1 MNKRQISLPYIDNA
15 IAVLITLAINIGV
28 VFLFNYPKGINY
40 SGIIWDSMICAII
53 TTIVNMGIVYPKLKK
68 IRANGMMPVNVPE
81 SKLMQRLP
89 KNPIILGVIYAV
101 VFAVVMVCINALIT
115 WFFGIQ
121 NMTFLPWIIYK
132 LIYATVL
139 SIKIVEYCIFR
150 YVQPDWA
157 NSNAAAPVGKEADM
171 KKNPVK
177 NPLPKISL
185 FKEMYGAVTG
195 NLALNIIFGS
205 FLGGAV
211 AQPDGSVVIYPTTV
225 EGIPIT
231 GLIFGLIVGILVTNG
246 VMKSLKATILSYG
259 TAAMLE
265 ASVKDKKF
273 AWMPK
278 RKLPLMCLITFC
290 VMIFSAMALPVVM
303 HLFGKPFFNF
313 YQFTIFITVYATLIS
328 KPLSYV
334 LIQRCLQPDF
344 ISYTLKKNAIV

>member
-1 MNKRQISLPYIDNA
+1 MSKQQTSLPYIDNA
-15 IAVLITLAINIGV
+15 IAVVITLAINIGV
-28 VFLFNYPKGINY
+28 VFLFNYPNGINY

-53 TTIVNMGIVYPKLKK
+53 TTIVNIWIVYPKLKK
-68 IRANGMMPVNVPE
+68 MRANGRMPANVPE

-89 KNPIILGVIYAV
+89 KNPILLGLIYAV
-101 VFAVVMVCINALIT
+101 VFAAVMVCINAAIT

-157 NSNAAAPVGKEADM
+157 NANTVAPVEKEAAF
-171 KKNPVK
+171 KEKPVK

-211 AQPDGSVVIYPTTV
+211 AQPDGSVVIFPTTV

-231 GLIFGLIVGILVTNG
+231 GLVFGLIVGILVTNG
-246 VMKSLKATILSYG
+246 VVKSLKATILSSG
-259 TAAMLE
+259 TPILE
-265 ASVKDKKF
+265 SAVKDKKF

-278 RKLPLMCLITFC
+278 KKIPLMCLISFS
-290 VMIFSAMALPVVM
+290 VMIFSAVALPLIM
-303 HLFGKPFFNF
+303 HLFGKTLLNF

-334 LIQRCLQPDF
+334 LVQRCLQPDF
-344 ISYTLKKNAIV
+344 ISYTLKKNAKE